1 MVQDMNDYPLV
12 LGLAA
17 LPALS
22 NFIGGLLA
30 EVLPVSQRTLGLALH
45 VVIGVLLAVLSLEL
59 MPRAIAVQPV
69 WVPILAFIAGGGFF
83 ILTHQG
89 IEWLQHRRDRDRTQ
103 GNSQAWIIFLSLS
116 IHLFSGGLMIG
127 SSATIARNLSLLLA
141 LARVVAHLP
150 QGFAAIAEFRQ
161 HKLPRRIRLRL
172 SLSFFLPILVGAS
185 LGYWFLRGQSELW
198 KLGVLAFTT
207 GTLMTSVVEEII
219 PEAHENQDTPLSN
232 LLFVVSFALFSWFST
247 YIK

>member
-1 MVQDMNDYPLV
+1 
-12 LGLAA
+12 
-17 LPALS
+17 
-22 NFIGGLLA
+22 
-30 EVLPVSQRTLGLALH
+30 
-45 VVIGVLLAVLSLEL
+45 
-59 MPRAIAVQPV
+59 
-69 WVPILAFIAGGGFF
+69 
-83 ILTHQG
+83 
-89 IEWLQHRRDRDRTQ
+89 
-103 GNSQAWIIFLSLS
+103 
-116 IHLFSGGLMIG
+116 MIG
-127 SSATIARNLSLLLA
+127 SSATIARNLSLFLA

-172 SLSFFLPILVGAS
+172 SLSFFVPILLGAS

-232 LLFVVSFALFSWFST
+232 LLFVVSFALFAWFST